1 MKSINK
7 KTLLW
12 LGVFVLVGLYLYPV
26 IKGRIAFAN
35 GRPAVNETAPDFTLT
50 DLNGKRVTLSDFRG
64 KVVLLNFW
72 ASWCPPCRM
81 EIPGFQRFYEGYK
94 NKGFVII
101 GLSLDDTGPST
112 VSSFVKKMGITY
124 PIVMAD
130 SKVVRDYGNISA
142 IPTSFL
148 IDKNGR
154 IVKKTMGMLL
164 EGTLKGEV
172 DSALNN
178 RS

>member
-1 MKSINK
+1 
-7 KTLLW
+7 
-12 LGVFVLVGLYLYPV
+12 
-26 IKGRIAFAN
+26 
-35 GRPAVNETAPDFTLT
+35 
-50 DLNGKRVTLSDFRG
+50 
-64 KVVLLNFW
+64 
-72 ASWCPPCRM
+72 M

-101 GLSLDDTGPST
+101 GLSLDDTGHST